1 MQRCIFIGRIS
12 KDIILAKTIKG
23 DSIVS
28 VDIAVSDHGKDVF
41 VPLLFYGKLAENLVR
56 YQKKGNMI
64 GVIGRYQTRVTEK
77 DGKKHYNHHFWVDE
91 CQYLDRKK
99 IEDQQPLQNNV
110 SSNFDQSILEDHGN
124 TLNITSDDLP
134 F

>member
-1 MQRCIFIGRIS
+1 M
-12 KDIILAKTIKG
+12 KG

-28 VDIAVSDHGKDVF
+28 VDIAVADHGKDVF
-41 VPLLFYGKLAENLVR
+41 VPLLFYGKLAENLCR

-99 IEDQQPLQNNV
+99 ADDQQLNQN
-110 SSNFDQSILEDHGN
+110 STTAALDQGGFGDDSN
-124 TLNITSDDLP
+124 TLDIASDDLP

>member
-1 MQRCIFIGRIS
+1 MQRCIFVGRIS
-12 KDIILAKTIKG
+12 KDISLAKTIKG

-28 VDIAVSDHGKDVF
+28 LDIAVSDHGKDVF
-41 VPLLFYGKLAENLVR
+41 VPLLFYGKLAENLAR

-99 IEDQQPLQNNV
+99 VEDQQPSQNNI
-110 SSNFDQSILEDHGN
+110 SSNFDQNALEDDSSP
-124 TLNITSDDLP
+124 LNIASDDLL

>member
-1 MQRCIFIGRIS
+1 MQRCVFVGRIS
-12 KDIILAKTIKG
+12 KDISLAKTMKG

-28 VDIAVSDHGKDVF
+28 VDIAVADHGKDVF
-41 VPLLFYGKLAENLVR
+41 VPLLFYGKLAENLCR

-99 IEDQQPLQNNV
+99 VEDQQPTQ
-110 SSNFDQSILEDHGN
+110 SSTTATFDQGGFGDDSN
-124 TLNITSDDLP
+124 TLDIASDDLP